1 MTVAEKIV
9 HRLGI
14 ILVIEP
20 SNEVDRVAAL
30 LLILIEPQVSA
41 YGDLLTAVVPFILGA
56 DLFEG
61 FSLTAEQL
69 DEVSLT
75 RVVLLFVG
83 KAFVFYDRF
92 SLSLSALIGAPA
104 YKNTAPFHSG
114 GKAVPSPVFFAA

>member
-1 MTVAEKIV
+1 MTAAEKIV

-20 SNEVDRVAAL
+20 TNEVNCVATI

-41 YGDLLTAVVPFILGA
+41 YGDLLTSVVPFILGA

-69 DEVSLT
+69 DEVGLA
-75 RVVLLFVG
+75 RIILLFFG
-83 KAFVFYDRF
+83 EFFEF
-92 SLSLSALIGAPA
+92 S
-104 YKNTAPFHSG
+104 
-114 GKAVPSPVFFAA
+114 

>member
-1 MTVAEKIV
+1 MTAAEKIV

-20 SNEVDRVAAL
+20 TNEVNCVAAI

-75 RVVLLFVG
+75 RVVLLFFG
-83 KAFVFYDRF
+83 EFFEF
-92 SLSLSALIGAPA
+92 S
-104 YKNTAPFHSG
+104 
-114 GKAVPSPVFFAA
+114 

>member
-1 MTVAEKIV
+1 MTAAEKIV

-20 SNEVDRVAAL
+20 TNEVNCVAAI

-61 FSLTAEQL
+61 FSLIAEQL
-69 DEVSLT
+69 DEVGLAS
-75 RVVLLFVG
+75 VILLFIG
-83 KAFVFYDRF
+83 VFPEF
-92 SLSLSALIGAPA
+92 C
-104 YKNTAPFHSG
+104 
-114 GKAVPSPVFFAA
+114 

>member
-1 MTVAEKIV
+1 MSVAEKIV
-9 HRLGI
+9 YRFGI

-20 SNEVDRVAAL
+20 SNEVNCVAAI

-41 YGDLLTAVVPFILGA
+41 YGDLLTSVVPFILGA

-69 DEVSLT
+69 DEGCLT

-83 KAFVFYDRF
+83 KAFVFYDIF
-92 SLSLSALIGAPA
+92 SLSLAVLETVSLALGVNYSA
-104 YKNTAPFHSG
+104 
-114 GKAVPSPVFFAA
+114 

>member
-1 MTVAEKIV
+1 MTAAEKIV

-20 SNEVDRVAAL
+20 TNEVNCVAAI

-41 YGDLLTAVVPFILGA
+41 YGDLLTSVVPFILGA

-69 DEVSLT
+69 DEVGLA
-75 RVVLLFVG
+75 RIILLFFG
-83 KAFVFYDRF
+83 EFFEF
-92 SLSLSALIGAPA
+92 S
-104 YKNTAPFHSG
+104 
-114 GKAVPSPVFFAA
+114 

>member
-20 SNEVDRVAAL
+20 TNEVNCVAAI

-41 YGDLLTAVVPFILGA
+41 YGDLLTSVVPFILGA

-75 RVVLLFVG
+75 RVVLLLVG

-92 SLSLSALIGAPA
+92 SLSLAVLETVSLALGVNYSA
-104 YKNTAPFHSG
+104 
-114 GKAVPSPVFFAA
+114 

>member
-1 MTVAEKIV
+1 MTAAEKIV

-20 SNEVDRVAAL
+20 TNEVNCVAAI

-69 DEVSLT
+69 NKVGLAS
-75 RVVLLFVG
+75 VILLFIG
-83 KAFVFYDRF
+83 VFPEF
-92 SLSLSALIGAPA
+92 C
-104 YKNTAPFHSG
+104 
-114 GKAVPSPVFFAA
+114 

>member
-1 MTVAEKIV
+1 MTAAEKIV

-20 SNEVDRVAAL
+20 TNEVNCVAAI

-56 DLFEG
+56 DPFEG
-61 FSLTAEQL
+61 FSLIAEQL

-75 RVVLLFVG
+75 RVVLLLVG

-92 SLSLSALIGAPA
+92 SLSLAVLETVSLALGVNYSA
-104 YKNTAPFHSG
+104 
-114 GKAVPSPVFFAA
+114 

>member
-1 MTVAEKIV
+1 MTAAEKIV
-9 HRLGI
+9 HRLGL

-20 SNEVDRVAAL
+20 ANEANRVAVL

-61 FSLTAEQL
+61 FSLIAEQL
-69 DEVSLT
+69 DEVGLT
-75 RVVLLFVG
+75 RIILLHVG

-92 SLSLSALIGAPA
+92 SLSLAVLETVSLALGVNYSA
-104 YKNTAPFHSG
+104 
-114 GKAVPSPVFFAA
+114 

>member
-1 MTVAEKIV
+1 MTAAEKIV

-20 SNEVDRVAAL
+20 TNEVNCVAAI

-56 DLFEG
+56 DLFEY
-61 FSLTAEQL
+61 FPLTAEQL
-69 DEVSLT
+69 DEVGLA
-75 RVVLLFVG
+75 RIFLLFVG

-92 SLSLSALIGAPA
+92 SLSLAMLETVSLALGVNYSA
-104 YKNTAPFHSG
+104 
-114 GKAVPSPVFFAA
+114 

>member
-9 HRLGI
+9 HRFGI

-20 SNEVDRVAAL
+20 TDEVNCVAAL

-41 YGDLLTAVVPFILGA
+41 YGDLLTSVVPFILGA

-69 DEVSLT
+69 DEVGLA
-75 RVVLLFVG
+75 RIILLFFG
-83 KAFVFYDRF
+83 EFFEF
-92 SLSLSALIGAPA
+92 S
-104 YKNTAPFHSG
+104 
-114 GKAVPSPVFFAA
+114 

>member
-14 ILVIEP
+14 ILVIKP
-20 SNEVDRVAAL
+20 TNEVDRVTAL

-41 YGDLLTAVVPFILGA
+41 YGDLLTSVVPFILGA
-56 DLFEG
+56 DLFES
-61 FSLTAEQL
+61 FSQTAEQL

-75 RVVLLFVG
+75 RVVLLLIG

-92 SLSLSALIGAPA
+92 SLSLAVLETVSLALGVNYSA
-104 YKNTAPFHSG
+104 
-114 GKAVPSPVFFAA
+114 

>member
-9 HRLGI
+9 HRFGI

-20 SNEVDRVAAL
+20 TDEVNCVAAL

-41 YGDLLTAVVPFILGA
+41 YGDFLTAVVPFILGA

-69 DEVSLT
+69 DEVGLA
-75 RVVLLFVG
+75 RIILLFFG
-83 KAFVFYDRF
+83 EFFEF
-92 SLSLSALIGAPA
+92 S
-104 YKNTAPFHSG
+104 
-114 GKAVPSPVFFAA
+114 

>member
-1 MTVAEKIV
+1 MTAAEKIV

-20 SNEVDRVAAL
+20 TDEVNCVAAI

-41 YGDLLTAVVPFILGA
+41 YGDLLTSVVPFILGA

-69 DEVSLT
+69 DEVGLA
-75 RVVLLFVG
+75 RIILLFFG
-83 KAFVFYDRF
+83 EFFEF
-92 SLSLSALIGAPA
+92 S
-104 YKNTAPFHSG
+104 
-114 GKAVPSPVFFAA
+114 

>member
-1 MTVAEKIV
+1 MTAAEKIV

-14 ILVIEP
+14 ILVIKP
-20 SNEVDRVAAL
+20 TNEVNCVTAF

-69 DEVSLT
+69 DEVGLT
-75 RVVLLFVG
+75 RIILLFFG
-83 KAFVFYDRF
+83 EFFEF
-92 SLSLSALIGAPA
+92 S
-104 YKNTAPFHSG
+104 
-114 GKAVPSPVFFAA
+114 

>member
-1 MTVAEKIV
+1 MTTTEKII

-20 SNEVDRVAAL
+20 TNEVNCVAAI

-41 YGDLLTAVVPFILGA
+41 YGDLLTSVVPFILGA

-69 DEVSLT
+69 DEVGLT
-75 RVVLLFVG
+75 RVVLPFFG
-83 KAFVFYDRF
+83 EFFEF
-92 SLSLSALIGAPA
+92 S
-104 YKNTAPFHSG
+104 
-114 GKAVPSPVFFAA
+114 

>member
-1 MTVAEKIV
+1 MTAAEKIV

-20 SNEVDRVAAL
+20 TNEVNCVAAI

-56 DLFEG
+56 DLFEY

-69 DEVSLT
+69 DEVGLA
-75 RVVLLFVG
+75 RIILLFVG

-92 SLSLSALIGAPA
+92 SLSLAMLETVSCTFLINFSA
-104 YKNTAPFHSG
+104 
-114 GKAVPSPVFFAA
+114 

>member
-9 HRLGI
+9 HRFGI

-20 SNEVDRVAAL
+20 TNEVNCVAAI

-41 YGDLLTAVVPFILGA
+41 YGDLLTSVVPFILGA

-69 DEVSLT
+69 DEVGLT
-75 RVVLLFVG
+75 RVVLLFFG
-83 KAFVFYDRF
+83 EFFEF
-92 SLSLSALIGAPA
+92 S
-104 YKNTAPFHSG
+104 
-114 GKAVPSPVFFAA
+114 

>member
-1 MTVAEKIV
+1 MTAAEKIV

-14 ILVIEP
+14 ILVIKP
-20 SNEVDRVAAL
+20 ANEVNCVTAF

-69 DEVSLT
+69 DEVGLA
-75 RVVLLFVG
+75 RIILLFFG
-83 KAFVFYDRF
+83 EFFEF
-92 SLSLSALIGAPA
+92 S
-104 YKNTAPFHSG
+104 
-114 GKAVPSPVFFAA
+114 